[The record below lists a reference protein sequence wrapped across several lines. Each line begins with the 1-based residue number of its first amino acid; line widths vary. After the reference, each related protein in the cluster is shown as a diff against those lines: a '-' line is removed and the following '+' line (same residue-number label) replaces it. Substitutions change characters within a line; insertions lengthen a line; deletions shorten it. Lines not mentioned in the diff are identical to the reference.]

1 MERIIM
7 SKKIVY
13 GKVMSEVYCI
23 KNISGDI
30 YQVELIN
37 GESKITLNF
46 SNPAFS
52 KLLYKPEIYD
62 IDCSFSH
69 FEKLYETENNIDIS
83 KGETLFIVELNVKTK
98 IEDVVKSTNG
108 DIEYYSDYIIVTNVN
123 YDNRNEADKLLK
135 EEMEKYNKIQGE
147 LIGPNRKWYQF

>member
-1 MERIIM
+1 M

-23 KNISGDI
+23 KNINGDI

-46 SNPAFS
+46 PNPAFS

-147 LIGPNRKWYQF
+147 LIGPNKKWYQF